1 MCQKYFLKLYVSGNT
16 FRSRK
21 AIANLKAFCQSKEI
35 TENMIKIIDILQYPE
50 IAEAQN
56 ILITPTLVKE
66 FPLPQEKIFGDL
78 SNTEVLSLVLDL
90 PIQPSPSKSKKNL

>member
-21 AIANLKAFCQSKEI
+21 AIANLRAFCRDRGI
-35 TENMIKIIDILQYPE
+35 PENTIKIVDILQHPE
-50 IAEAQN
+50 IAEGHK

-66 FPLPQEKIFGDL
+66 FPLPQEKIIGDL
-78 SNTEVLSLVLDL
+78 SNTEILALVLEL
-90 PIQPSPSKSKKNL
+90 PLQPSPPKQ

>member
-1 MCQKYFLKLYVSGNT
+1 MCQKYLLKLYVSGNT

-21 AIANLKAFCQSKEI
+21 AIANLKTFCQNRGISEH
-35 TENMIKIIDILQYPE
+35 TIKIVDLLQHPE
-50 IAEAQN
+50 IAEGQK

-66 FPLPQEKIFGDL
+66 FPLPQEKIIGDL

-90 PIQPSPSKSKKNL
+90 PLNPSPPRH